1 MVSNGETP
9 AGLTRKS
16 SRNQL
21 EDALELDV
29 NDLQTLGTF
38 IINTAKDEDTSDLSI
53 LIQSIGTSCKYI
65 ANCVRKLGLAKLA
78 GKVGTV
84 NVQGEEQ
91 TKLDLVAHE
100 VFSRGLDRTGRCTVM
115 VSEEVEDVIPCASSP
130 HGRYVCVYD
139 PLDGSSNI
147 DCSVSIGSIFGIYK
161 AKERG
166 VIDNADALQP
176 GRDMV
181 AAGYAL
187 YGSAC
192 NLVLT
197 IGGCVY
203 GFTLDSSLGEF
214 VLTHP
219 KIQVPRT
226 GSIYSINEG
235 NSKFWDAGMTK
246 YVEHVKTVENPPRS
260 LRYIGSMVAD
270 VHRTLLYGGT
280 FSYPR
285 DSKSPEG
292 KLRILYECFPM
303 AYIMEKAGGAASDGG
318 GRILDIEPR
327 HIHQRSPIHMGS
339 ADDVETIEKF
349 LREGKNV
356 V

>member
-1 MVSNGETP
+1 MASDGETP

-21 EDALELDV
+21 EDALEVDV

-78 GKVGTV
+78 GKAGTE

-91 TKLDLVAHE
+91 MKLDLVAHE
-100 VFSRGLDRTGRCTVM
+100 VFSRGLDRSGRCTVM
-115 VSEEVEDVIPCASSP
+115 VSEEVEETISCATSP

-161 AKERG
+161 AATRG
-166 VIDNADALQP
+166 VRGDADALQP
-176 GRDMV
+176 GKDMV

-219 KIQVPRT
+219 RITVPPA
-226 GSIYSINEG
+226 GAIYSVNEG
-235 NSKFWDAGMTK
+235 NSKFWDPGFRA
-246 YVEHVKTVENPPRS
+246 YVEHVKTVEDPPRS

-285 DSKSPEG
+285 DSKSPDG
-292 KLRILYECFPM
+292 KLRLLYECFPM
-303 AYIMEKAGGAASDGG
+303 AYIMEKAGGAASDGAR
-318 GRILDIEPR
+318 RILDIEPK

-339 ADDVETIEKF
+339 AQDVETIEKF
-349 LREGKNV
+349 LRVGRAE
-356 V
+356 

>member
-1 MVSNGETP
+1 MASDGETP

-21 EDALELDV
+21 EDALEVDV

-78 GKVGTV
+78 GKAGTE

-91 TKLDLVAHE
+91 MKLDLVAHE
-100 VFSRGLDRTGRCTVM
+100 VFSRGLDRSGRCTVM
-115 VSEEVEDVIPCASSP
+115 VSEEVEETISCATSP

-161 AKERG
+161 AATRG
-166 VIDNADALQP
+166 VRDDADALQP
-176 GRDMV
+176 GKDMV

-219 KIQVPRT
+219 RI
-226 GSIYSINEG
+226 
-235 NSKFWDAGMTK
+235 
-246 YVEHVKTVENPPRS
+246 TVPPRRRH
-260 LRYIGSMVAD
+260 LLGQRGQLQVLGPGVQGVRGARED
-270 VHRTLLYGGT
+270 GGGPAAEPAVHREHGRGRA
-280 FSYPR
+280 PHAAVRR
-285 DSKSPEG
+285 DVFVPARREEPG
-292 KLRILYECFPM
+292 REAAAPVRVLPM
-303 AYIMEKAGGAASDGG
+303 AYVMEKAGGAASDGAR
-318 GRILDIEPR
+318 RILDIEPK

-339 ADDVETIEKF
+339 AQDVETIEKF
-349 LREGKNV
+349 LRESRAE
-356 V
+356 